1 MHRVAHR
8 RFGQVALG
16 LFENVRRTAESNYH
30 AGEALRRRPRVER
43 ALRRTGRA
51 GLILGEPAEHQ
62 ELGGECERD
71 FAQT

>member
-1 MHRVAHR
+1 MRAKR
-8 RFGQVALG
+8 SA
-16 LFENVRRTAESNYH
+16 AAPESS
-30 AGEALRRRPRVER
+30 AR
-43 ALRRTGRA
+43 RRTGRA